1 MNKIILPID
10 TKSLYLNILNDNLS
24 GHTATVATPLKQGN
38 SYNKELGRL
47 LEIKEKE
54 IYFQDKPDLIRE
66 MLKNS
71 KSKIAIKNGS
81 TKVLPFS

>member
-1 MNKIILPID
+1 MSKIILPID
-10 TKSLYLNILNDNLS
+10 TKSLYLNILNDNLT

-54 IYFQDKPDLIRE
+54 VEFQDKPELINE
-66 MLKNS
+66 MLK
-71 KSKIAIKNGS
+71 KLKI
-81 TKVLPFS
+81 